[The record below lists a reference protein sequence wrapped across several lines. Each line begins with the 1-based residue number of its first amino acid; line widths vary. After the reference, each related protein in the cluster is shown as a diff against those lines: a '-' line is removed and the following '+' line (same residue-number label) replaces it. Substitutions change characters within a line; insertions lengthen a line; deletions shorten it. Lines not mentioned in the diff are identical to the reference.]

1 MKLKSIKAEK
11 DSNGTK
17 YVNLIATEMDIIVLH
32 GDLKSRID
40 TVEKEEGVD
49 QDRDERRKRMFDVIH
64 EAFKLL
70 RPS

>member
-1 MKLKSIKAEK
+1 MKAEK

-17 YVNLIATEMDIIVLH
+17 YVNLIATEMDIVVLH
-32 GDLKSRID
+32 GDIKEKID
-40 TVEKEEGVD
+40 LVETQEGID
-49 QDRDERRKRMFDVIH
+49 QDRDLRRKKMFDVIH